1 MRLQKTKL
9 FTGTAL
15 SLLLSL
21 VAVCPAIA
29 RPLEEQAQRQVINQ
43 TDRME
48 LSQSMRG
55 KIRSIVGNVVTLEM
69 PNGDSTEVMIS
80 RTEIQRLGLRPGM
93 EISTSM
99 RDGNLVV
106 EVLNMG
112 SASSASEE
120 STTTE
125 MMGGSTTRRTVV
137 EETTIRRST
146 STPARIEQTSE
157 QTSGNVQ
164 NSSQMVEQTN
174 ESNVEP
180 AVDTTTGTT
189 TQPSRPVRALW

>member
-21 VAVCPAIA
+21 AAICPAIA
-29 RPLEEQAQRQVINQ
+29 GERVEGQVINQ
-43 TDRME
+43 SDRME
-48 LSQSMRG
+48 VSQSMRG

-112 SASSASEE
+112 SASSASGE
-120 STTTE
+120 SSTTE

-146 STPARIEQTSE
+146 STPARIEQTTE
-157 QTSGNVQ
+157 QTSGNIQ
-164 NSSQMVEQTN
+164 NSTQMVEQTN
-174 ESNVEP
+174 ESNAESSVNTRTE
-180 AVDTTTGTT
+180 AT
-189 TQPSRPVRALW
+189 TQQSRPVRALW